1 MIITHNGTILTNDGV
16 VITKSDIEPVDPDFK
31 FTIDTTFIDATTI
44 TDNHSFQ
51 LKLQN
56 GSTDV
61 VIEWGDGN
69 SDVVTSN
76 IDPVLVHD
84 YGIGNEGVY
93 QIVIKGSFEGIGN
106 PPPPGGG
113 ANNTDGGKWLSLD
126 NWGTN
131 SFTNMKASFEKC
143 ANMVGNYT
151 DTPNTS
157 SCTDM
162 SFMFRNCS
170 NFNSPVNFDT
180 SSCTNLEGAFLDCTL
195 FNQPINWNTQ
205 NVVSFFRCFYD
216 CSNFN
221 SPVTLNG
228 LLNADNVAS
237 MFDRCTNFN
246 SLVTLS
252 TPSNITNMGAMFQS
266 TSFNQDVSDW
276 DVSNVTNM
284 RFMFATSPFDQDLSN
299 WDISAMLVPG
309 AGGSANRMFYGT
321 CSFSTANYD
330 LLLVGWNAYVVP
342 GTTGIQFDACNT
354 KYSAGAPATA
364 RANMISF
371 EWIIGD
377 GGPV

>member
-61 VIEWGDGN
+61 IIEWGDGN

-106 PPPPGGG
+106 PPSSG

-131 SFTNMKASFEKC
+131 SFTNMYASFEKC

-162 SFMFRNCS
+162 SFMFRGCS

-180 SSCTNLEGAFLDCTL
+180 SSCTSLEGAFIDCTL
-195 FNQPINWNTQ
+195 FNQPINWNTE
-205 NVVSFFRCFYD
+205 NVVSFLRCFYN

-228 LLNADNVAS
+228 LLNADNVAQ
-237 MFDRCTNFN
+237 MFDGCTNFN

-252 TPSNITNMGAMFQS
+252 TPSNITNMGGMFQS

-299 WDISAMLVPG
+299 WDISGMLVPG
-309 AGGSANRMFYGT
+309 AGGNANRMFYGT
-321 CSFSTANYD
+321 SSFSTANYD
-330 LLLVGWNAYVVP
+330 LLLVAWNTYVVA
-342 GTTGIQFDACNT
+342 GTTGIQFNAAVT

-371 EWIIGD
+371 EWTIGD